1 MSQVDWVKVIAA
13 LMAGGSGYAA
23 VFGKLP
29 SLPKFTRKSSAEK
42 PDEHAELDA
51 LMVLQ
56 ARAKRRGCPKLGGAV
71 KAVEV
76 AFFNEA
82 EK

>member
-29 SLPKFTRKSSAEK
+29 SLPKFTRKADK

-51 LMVLQ
+51 LMILQ